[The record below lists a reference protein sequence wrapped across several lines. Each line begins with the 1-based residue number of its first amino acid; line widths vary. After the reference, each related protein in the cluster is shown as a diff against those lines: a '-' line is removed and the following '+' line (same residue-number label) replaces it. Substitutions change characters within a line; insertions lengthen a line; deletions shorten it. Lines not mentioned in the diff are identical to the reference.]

1 MAGTTS
7 PTRITTPTPIFG
19 KITSMRTI
27 LDQHVKPDQQVHTGP
42 MGGRYIIKDDKRIYL
57 IKERKHIR
65 RNYRPRRGAYQRFVD
80 AQLNV

>member
-1 MAGTTS
+1 
-7 PTRITTPTPIFG
+7 
-19 KITSMRTI
+19 MRTI
-27 LDQHVKPDQQVHTGP
+27 LEEHVKPDQHIHTGP